1 MPAQGDTQTRIIV
14 QIPEMGSENQ
24 TLQQRLGGRWAI
36 SLPAFGIVLVGM
48 SLSVLAGES
57 GATASAGNL
66 IRWLSAAWIAV
77 LAAGCVL
84 FIAHRSRLFRDRSE
98 KPVKIV
104 WVVVLSVITITVLS
118 LVLSFSIRFFEL
130 STSIEPLQRLLYN
143 LVIGVPLSLGIV
155 LLLEHRAQLRKIR
168 HRLIEKEVARELGQ
182 MQQGM
187 LILEMR
193 REFNNDVNVEIAK
206 SYPALEE
213 RIDAVVKSPNPHTV
227 DEMAQAMLALVDDSV
242 RPLSARLWKA
252 SSFAIPSQPWW
263 QTAQAMLRTAIFYPV
278 VLAVIH
284 VVGTFQ
290 ITANAFGARNGVLM
304 TAFGVGWIVIMGYGS
319 NLLMRKFANLH
330 VAMFLVGLVLLESG
344 TVIVAVWRESLVAG
358 SGSLGWIVINVLA
371 GALMI
376 VLTSGLGSW
385 QRVNAQ
391 VQAQC
396 EKDLDEEFVRLI
408 AQSRL
413 TADLA
418 RETSRA
424 LHGSLQ
430 TRLVACAMT
439 SEQAIAS
446 NDLALLDAALREA
459 RSLLMSPFHDE
470 TPTGSVRSEIR
481 RKLSLWE
488 ELCVFEVFIDE
499 QVDDDSGTAETAS
512 HSAIVGRI
520 VEEGVSN
527 AIRHGDATHIII
539 RVERTIDGALLIE
552 IEDDGTGPSGGA
564 PGVGSALLDQ
574 AAGGEWSLTRTDA
587 ATRLRALVS
596 AAPGLP

>member
-1 MPAQGDTQTRIIV
+1 VPAQGDVRSRGAAQALEIG
-14 QIPEMGSENQ
+14 PGYQ

-36 SLPAFGIVLVGM
+36 SLPAFGIVLLGIT
-48 SLSVLAGES
+48 LSVLAGEID
-57 GATASAGNL
+57 ATSSPARLAQ
-66 IRWLSAAWIAV
+66 WLGVAWIAA

-84 FIAHRSRLFRDRSE
+84 FIAHRTPPFRDRKV

-104 WVVVLSVITITVLS
+104 WVILLSVITITAISLS
-118 LVLSFSIRFFEL
+118 LSLGIHLLDL
-130 STSIEPLQRLLYN
+130 STSDGPLLRLVSN
-143 LVIGVPLSLGIV
+143 LIFGVPLSLGIV
-155 LLLEHRAQLRKIR
+155 LLLEHRDELGKVRE
-168 HRLIEKEVARELGQ
+168 RLIEKEVARELAQ

-193 REFNNDVNVEIAK
+193 REFNDDVDAVISQ
-206 SYPALEE
+206 SYPVLKE
-213 RIDAVVKSPNPHTV
+213 RIDAVAQSPTTQTV
-227 DEMAQAMLALVDDSV
+227 DEMSQAMMVLVDDSV

-252 SSFAIPSQPWW
+252 STFAIPKQSWW
-263 QTAQAMLRTAIFYPV
+263 KSVQAMLRTAIYYPLI
-278 VLAVIH
+278 LAAIH
-284 VVGTFQ
+284 AIGTFR
-290 ITANAFGARNGVLM
+290 INTDAFGIGNGALI
-304 TAFGVGWIVIMGYGS
+304 TAFGVGWIIAIGYGS
-319 NLLMRKFANLH
+319 NFLMRRTPSRH
-330 VAMFLVGLVLLESG
+330 VEIFLAGVVLLETSTVLSG
-344 TVIVAVWRESLVAG
+344 FWRESLVAG
-358 SGSLGWIVINVLA
+358 SGSLGWVVINILSGILIIA
-371 GALMI
+371 
-376 VLTSGLGSW
+376 LTSGLGSW

-396 EKDLDEEFVRLI
+396 ETDLDEEFVRLI
-408 AQSRL
+408 AQSRI
-413 TADLA
+413 TAELA

-459 RSLLMSPFHDE
+459 RSLLMSPIRDE
-470 TPTGSVRSEIR
+470 SPAGSIRSEIW

-499 QVDDDSGTAETAS
+499 QVDDDSGMADSDVLSTV
-512 HSAIVGRI
+512 VGRI

-539 RVERTIDGALLIE
+539 RVERTIDGALVIE
-552 IEDDGTGPSGGA
+552 IEDDGIGPSGGS

-574 AAGGEWSLTRTDA
+574 AAGGEWSLARHDDV
-587 ATRLRALVS
+587 TRLRALVG
-596 AAPGLP
+596 PVV